1 MTTGVRGTREPR
13 APTLLDALL
22 PVVVLIGLLALT
34 IWLFGIS
41 ATDGPLQVA
50 LLLSAAFA
58 SLMALKN
65 GYTSAAVAD
74 AAIGGVTTAMSAI
87 FILLAVGALIG
98 TWNMAGTI
106 PTVVD
111 YGVLLLNPTIFF
123 VTTAA
128 ICAIVG
134 MVTGSSWTTAGT
146 LGVAFVG
153 MAKVMGLSEAAAAGA
168 VICGAYFG
176 DKMSPLSETTILVPK
191 LVGRGLTTSQHIS
204 NMFWTAGPAI
214 GISLLIFLVIGL
226 TAEPAGGVSTQAAID
241 TLEATFNISVLNLLP
256 LALLVLFTIRKV
268 PPFLAILGSA
278 LFAGILACF
287 TQWTVVKAFVDD
299 PALGPVATGIKAIYG
314 AMATGFVS
322 KSGNPAIDQL
332 FSRGGMASL
341 LTTVW
346 LVLGALSFAAIM
358 EHAGFLERLLQPI
371 VARAP
376 SRGRLIAAVT
386 GSGVGLNVIAGDQ
399 YVADVLP
406 ARMFRGEFERRG
418 LAPQVL
424 SRAVE
429 DSGTVTSVLVP
440 WNTCGAYISGVLGV
454 STASYFPYCFFNFI
468 SPILDVV
475 YGFVG
480 FKVPSATPDDGG
492 GRRCGCSGRCRSQCG
507 CRRTPGLTAHRSV
520 RLGLEH
526 LACLEVR
533 GVLLLGDLGPAEV
546 ECPDLFD
553 QHLRDEGLGE
563 VLVVGRDDVPRGP
576 GRRRGGQRVLECAGV
591 GVPVAALGDVGG
603 VELPFLARRVEPREE
618 ALLLHV
624 LRDVEEELDDPRP
637 GPVEVALEG
646 VDVLVALLPET
657 LVALARREPL
667 RARATRDA
675 P

>member
-1 MTTGVRGTREPR
+1 MTAAPGGERTPK

-22 PVVVLIGLLALT
+22 PALVLIGLIALT
-34 IWLFGIS
+34 IWLFGVS

-106 PTVVD
+106 PTVVN
-111 YGVLLLNPTIFF
+111 YGVQLLNPTIFF

-128 ICAIVG
+128 ICSLVG
-134 MVTGSSWTTAGT
+134 IVTGSSWTTAGT

-191 LVGRGLTTSQHIS
+191 LVGRGLTTGQHIR

-214 GISLLIFLVIGL
+214 GITLVIFLVLGL
-226 TAEPAGGVSTQAAID
+226 KAEPAGGVSTQAALD
-241 TLEATFNISVLNLLP
+241 VLRATFNITVLNLLP
-256 LALLVLFTIRKV
+256 LALLVVFTIRKV

-278 LFAGILACF
+278 LFAGVLACF
-287 TQWTVVKAFVDD
+287 TQWTVVKTFVDD
-299 PALGPVATGIKAIYG
+299 STLGPVTTGIKAVY
-314 AMATGFVS
+314 ASMATGFVS

-341 LTTVW
+341 LTTIW
-346 LVLGALSFAAIM
+346 LVLAALSFAAIM
-358 EHAGFLERLLQPI
+358 EHAGFLERMLRP
-371 VARAP
+371 VVDHVRT
-376 SRGRLIAAVT
+376 RGPLILSVN

-399 YVADVLP
+399 YVAAVLP
-406 ARMFRGEFERRG
+406 ARMFRSEFERRG
-418 LAPQVL
+418 LEPQVL

-454 STASYFPYCFFNFI
+454 STASYLPYCFFNFL
-468 SPILDVV
+468 SPILDVL
-475 YGFVG
+475 YGFLG
-480 FKVPSATPDDGG
+480 FKVGATP
-492 GRRCGCSGRCRSQCG
+492 
-507 CRRTPGLTAHRSV
+507 P
-520 RLGLEH
+520 
-526 LACLEVR
+526 
-533 GVLLLGDLGPAEV
+533 
-546 ECPDLFD
+546 
-553 QHLRDEGLGE
+553 
-563 VLVVGRDDVPRGP
+563 
-576 GRRRGGQRVLECAGV
+576 
-591 GVPVAALGDVGG
+591 
-603 VELPFLARRVEPREE
+603 PRETDNGE
-618 ALLLHV
+618 GSEGHV
-624 LRDVEEELDDPRP
+624 TTI
-637 GPVEVALEG
+637 AQ
-646 VDVLVALLPET
+646 
-657 LVALARREPL
+657 
-667 RARATRDA
+667 A